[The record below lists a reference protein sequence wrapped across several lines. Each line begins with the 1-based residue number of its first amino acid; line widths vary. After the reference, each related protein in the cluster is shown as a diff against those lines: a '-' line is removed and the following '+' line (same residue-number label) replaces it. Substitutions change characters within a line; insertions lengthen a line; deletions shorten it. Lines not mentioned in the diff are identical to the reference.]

1 MRLDK
6 WLYYARLYKTRVRSN
21 KACTEGE
28 VLVNKLKKYNS
39 SYNLSTNDIITI
51 ILDNKIKI
59 IKVLKL
65 PKTRI
70 SSKKVNEIYEII

>member
-6 WLYYARLYKTRVRSN
+6 WLYYARVYKTRVRSN

-39 SYNLSTNDIITI
+39 SYNLSTND
-51 ILDNKIKI
+51 
-59 IKVLKL
+59 
-65 PKTRI
+65 
-70 SSKKVNEIYEII
+70 S